1 MKKKLWLGSLAIIII
16 FIAFAAYW
24 FFPHTVAL
32 NTEGFKY
39 RLGKENIAYGES
51 LQVHVNGKAYR
62 RLGEK
67 VKFIGEIQLEG
78 KNTPINENRW
88 QVELLIDQT
97 NGKLLYVRRNN
108 TMLHETIGT
117 LFVNRNI
124 SEMTIAVMEEYEDGN
139 GGGWSGEDGL
149 MISAP
154 ASNREEALAVSNSLM
169 ADYLK
174 GAEAFKLE

>member
-24 FFPHTVAL
+24 FFPRTVAL

-62 RLGEK
+62 RLGDK

-78 KNTPINENRW
+78 KDTLVQENSW
-88 QVELLIDQT
+88 QVDLLIDQT
-97 NGKLLYVRRNN
+97 NGELLYVRGND

-117 LFVNRNI
+117 LFINRDF
-124 SEMTIAVMEEYEDGN
+124 SEMTIAVIEEYEDGN
-139 GGGWSGEDGL
+139 GGSWSGEDGL

-154 ASNREEALAVSNSLM
+154 AATREEALAVSNLLM

-174 GAEAFKLE
+174 NSDSFILR